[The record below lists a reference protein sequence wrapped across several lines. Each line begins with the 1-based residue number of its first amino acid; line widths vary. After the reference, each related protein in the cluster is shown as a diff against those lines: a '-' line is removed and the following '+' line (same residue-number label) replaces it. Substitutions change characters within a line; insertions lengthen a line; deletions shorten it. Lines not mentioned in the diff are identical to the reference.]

1 MEEKIVVRRP
11 QKSPALAV
19 ILAIIAPGTGA
30 MYNRQLTKG
39 LIYMI
44 IIAGL
49 ISTLTLSPP
58 VFVILLSSLLIFG
71 FYIYQ
76 IFEAAQ
82 TAQAINR
89 KALMGEEEEEV
100 EVEEFPEAI
109 KAGSIFWGII
119 LLLLGV
125 FLLLANFEV
134 ISYSTAWQFWPVVVI
149 VIGIKLIADFVS
161 TKREENRGE

>member
-1 MEEKIVVRRP
+1 MEEKIIVRRP
-11 QKSPALAV
+11 QQSPALAV

-30 MYNRQLTKG
+30 MYNRQLLKG

-89 KALMGEEEEEV
+89 KPLMGEEEEEV
-100 EVEEFPEAI
+100 EEFSEAV

-149 VIGIKLIADFVS
+149 VIGIKLIVEFVS
-161 TKREENRGE
+161 TKREENKGE

>member
-58 VFVILLSSLLIFG
+58 VFVIP
-71 FYIYQ
+71 
-76 IFEAAQ
+76 
-82 TAQAINR
+82 
-89 KALMGEEEEEV
+89 V
-100 EVEEFPEAI
+100 
-109 KAGSIFWGII
+109 
-119 LLLLGV
+119 
-125 FLLLANFEV
+125 
-134 ISYSTAWQFWPVVVI
+134 SYTHLTLPTTPYV
-149 VIGIKLIADFVS
+149 
-161 TKREENRGE
+161 

>member
-19 ILAIIAPGTGA
+19 ILAVIAPGTGA
-30 MYNRQLTKG
+30 MYNRQILKG

-49 ISTLTLSPP
+49 ISTLTVNPP
-58 VFVILLSSLLIFG
+58 IFVILLSSLLLFG
-71 FYIYQ
+71 LYIYQ

-82 TAQAINR
+82 TANAINR
-89 KALMGEEEEEV
+89 KALAGEEEEAV
-100 EVEEFPEAI
+100 EVEEFPEAV

-119 LLLLGV
+119 LILLGA

-149 VIGIKLIADFVS
+149 IIGIKLIADFVS
-161 TKREENRGE
+161 KKQEENRGG

>member
-11 QKSPALAV
+11 QKSPSLAV

-30 MYNRQLTKG
+30 MYNRQLLKG

-44 IIAGL
+44 IMAGL
-49 ISTLTLSPP
+49 ISTLTVSPP
-58 VFVILLSSLLIFG
+58 LFVILLSSLLIFG

-82 TAQAINR
+82 TANAINR

-100 EVEEFPEAI
+100 LVDEFPEAV
-109 KAGSIFWGII
+109 KAGSIFWGIV
-119 LLLLGV
+119 LLLLGF

-134 ISYSTAWQFWPVVVI
+134 LSYSTAWQFWPVVVI
-149 VIGIKLIADFVS
+149 IIGIKLIADFA
-161 TKREENRGE
+161 TKKREENRGG

>member
-19 ILAIIAPGTGA
+19 ILAVIAPGTGA
-30 MYNRQLTKG
+30 MYNRQILKG

-49 ISTLTLSPP
+49 ISTLTVNPP
-58 VFVILLSSLLIFG
+58 IFVILLSSLLLFG

-82 TAQAINR
+82 TANAINR
-89 KALMGEEEEEV
+89 KALAGEEEEAV
-100 EVEEFPEAI
+100 EVEEFPEAV

-119 LLLLGV
+119 LILLGA

-149 VIGIKLIADFVS
+149 IIGIKLIADFVS
-161 TKREENRGE
+161 KKQEENRGG

>member
-19 ILAIIAPGTGA
+19 ILAVIAPGTGA
-30 MYNRQLTKG
+30 MYNRQILKG

-49 ISTLTLSPP
+49 ISTLTVNPP
-58 VFVILLSSLLIFG
+58 IFVILLSSLLLFG

-82 TAQAINR
+82 TANAINR
-89 KALMGEEEEEV
+89 KALAGEEEEEV
-100 EVEEFPEAI
+100 EVEEFPEVV

-119 LLLLGV
+119 LILLGA

-134 ISYSTAWQFWPVVVI
+134 ISYSTAWQFWPIVVI
-149 VIGIKLIADFVS
+149 IIGIKLIADFVS
-161 TKREENRGE
+161 KKQEENRGG

>member
-11 QKSPALAV
+11 QKSTALAV

-30 MYNRQLTKG
+30 MYNRQLLKG

-49 ISTLTLSPP
+49 ISTLTLNPP
-58 VFVILLSSLLIFG
+58 LFIILLSSLLIFG

-82 TAQAINR
+82 TANAINR
-89 KALMGEEEEEV
+89 KALAGEEEEV
-100 EVEEFPEAI
+100 EVEEFPEVV
-109 KAGSIFWGII
+109 KAGSIFWGIVLI
-119 LLLLGV
+119 LLGV
-125 FLLLANFEV
+125 LLLLANFEV

-149 VIGIKLIADFVS
+149 VIGIKFIVDFAS
-161 TKREENRGE
+161 KKREESRGG